1 LATTCGNS
9 AAAMKIIQSTVG
21 KGLRAAR
28 TARGLP
34 QEEFTPVTGRTYIS
48 DVERGAKNPTVVK
61 VDQLAAVMR
70 LHPLTVLTLSY
81 CKTPSTR
88 EAAVLLAR
96 VSAELEELMAGA
108 KD

>member
-1 LATTCGNS
+1 
-9 AAAMKIIQSTVG
+9 MKIIQSTVG

-28 TARGLP
+28 TARGMP
-34 QEEFTPVTGRTYIS
+34 QEEFTLVTGRTYVS

-61 VDQLAAVMR
+61 IDQLAAVMK

-88 EAAVLLAR
+88 EATSLLAR
-96 VSAELEELMAGA
+96 VTAELEELMTSTSE
-108 KD
+108 